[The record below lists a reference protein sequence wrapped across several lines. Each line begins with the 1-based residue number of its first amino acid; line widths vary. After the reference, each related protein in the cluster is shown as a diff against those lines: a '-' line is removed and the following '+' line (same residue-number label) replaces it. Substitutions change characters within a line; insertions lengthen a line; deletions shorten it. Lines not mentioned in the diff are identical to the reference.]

1 MEPAPAPEP
10 PRAES
15 KSKKRKKRR
24 TATLQQQRY
33 YGPHWDE
40 PADAPASASAP
51 VPAWGPEEPEWDT
64 DDADDAVV
72 APPRP
77 PDAAVLTETVEVPS
91 GRPLTTDE
99 MWDDRF
105 LLDVWNAAEQE
116 YVEFHRRRR
125 ASIEA
130 MVQQASDAPWDRLGE
145 VQEPERHAAAT
156 AAAAAPRPPANTVL
170 DAAAAGPATA
180 GWHTAKRTVAATP
193 NVIAGQRQDTQAAP
207 AAGGAAP
214 PVPPGLPPSETL
226 QKLVMSW
233 YYTGY
238 YTAMYQRESG
248 TEPH

>member
-1 MEPAPAPEP
+1 MEPAPTPEP

-99 MWDDRF
+99 VWDDRF

-156 AAAAAPRPPANTVL
+156 AAAAPPPPANTVL